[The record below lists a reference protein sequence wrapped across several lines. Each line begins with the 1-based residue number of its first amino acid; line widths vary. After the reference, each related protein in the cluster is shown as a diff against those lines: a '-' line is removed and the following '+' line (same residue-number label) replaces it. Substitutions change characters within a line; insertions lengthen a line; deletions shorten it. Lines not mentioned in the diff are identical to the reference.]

1 MTAPVS
7 AAAAGTPPAVA
18 HVPVCPPPAEA
29 DILAAPVSEGAGNP
43 RDAGAL
49 PNGQPP
55 APRRGLSSE
64 RRTGLFYVSVFTP
77 AGVIAVLSGIWFA
90 DQGLSATQIGFTNA
104 LPLFLLLVM
113 SVFMGRVADRA
124 SDWSKTIFALCIA
137 AIVFCGALF
146 FTSGFWPI
154 TLAWTALIIVNA
166 TLMPVLDAAT
176 LRLTTRRGSDFA
188 QVRGWGTVGYLV
200 VLVITGYAATWWGP
214 GAFLPLIL
222 CFMVIRLA
230 VALQLPRFRADD
242 GKSVTPAGS
251 AVRLRQVMQPWFIL
265 PLAGWAAVY
274 ATHTVINVFGGLMWK
289 GQGIGVD
296 MVGWLIA
303 VAAIAEIAMFFGYK
317 HIAGHFRIRTLI
329 LFSAVVTVARWICMA
344 MEPGLPFLF
353 ALQALHGITY
363 GLGFL
368 ACVSFVGRW
377 TSEEIAAEAQ
387 GFFVMLQQGFSVC
400 CMFGFG
406 WLHSQIGNDAWWGA
420 MVLALCGTVAVWL
433 SWRLPQP
440 DGKVA

>member
-1 MTAPVS
+1 MPVLSSSAPAGDPS
-7 AAAAGTPPAVA
+7 AV
-18 HVPVCPPPAEA
+18 PPPPSGAPPV
-29 DILAAPVSEGAGNP
+29 DVPPPVAATWPAQP
-43 RDAGAL
+43 KAA
-49 PNGQPP
+49 NGFSPEQ
-55 APRRGLSSE
+55 
-64 RRTGLFYVSVFTP
+64 RTGLFYTSLFTP
-77 AGVIAVLSGIWFA
+77 AAVIAVLSGIWFA

-113 SVFMGRVADRA
+113 SVFMGRIADRA
-124 SDWSKTIFALCIA
+124 SDWSKTILILCIA
-137 AIVFCGALF
+137 ALVMCAALSLA
-146 FTSGFWPI
+146 SGFWAI
-154 TLAWTALIIVNA
+154 TLAWAALTIAN
-166 TLMPVLDAAT
+166 TSLMPVLDAAT
-176 LRLTTRRGSDFA
+176 LRLTTRRGSDFG

-200 VLVITGYAATWWGP
+200 VLVVTGYAATFWGP
-214 GAFLPLIL
+214 GAFVPLLL
-222 CFMVIRLA
+222 CFMVLRLG

-251 AVRLRQVMQPWFIL
+251 AVRLRQVMKPWFIL

-274 ATHTVINVFGGLMWK
+274 ATHTVINVFGGLMWNQ
-289 GQGIGVD
+289 QGIGID

-303 VAAIAEIAMFFGYK
+303 VTALAEIGMFFGYK
-317 HIAGHFRIRTLI
+317 HIAGRFRIRTLI
-329 LFSAVVTVARWICMA
+329 LASSVVTVARWICMA

-368 ACVSFVGRW
+368 ACVGVVGRW

-420 MVLALCGTVAVWL
+420 MILASLGTLAVFA

>member
-1 MTAPVS
+1 MLPPVS
-7 AAAAGTPPAVA
+7 SPELLTDAPAT
-18 HVPVCPPPAEA
+18 
-29 DILAAPVSEGAGNP
+29 LGAG
-43 RDAGAL
+43 G
-49 PNGQPP
+49 PNQAAQPHDKG
-55 APRRGLSSE
+55 GLSPQPHRGGPASQPHRGGLSPE
-64 RRTGLFYVSVFTP
+64 RRTGLFYLSLFTP
-77 AGVIAVLSGIWFA
+77 AGAIAVLSGIWLA

-124 SDWSKTIFALCIA
+124 SDWSKTILILCIA
-137 AIVFCGALF
+137 AIVFCLGLAL
-146 FTSGFWPI
+146 TSGFWAI
-154 TLAWTALIIVNA
+154 TLAWTALVIANT

-176 LRLTTRRGSDFA
+176 LRLTTRRGSDFG

-200 VLVITGYAATWWGP
+200 VLVITGYAATWWGS
-214 GAFLPLIL
+214 GAFIPLIL
-222 CFMVIRLA
+222 FFMVLRLG

-242 GKSVTPAGS
+242 GKTHLAAGS

-274 ATHTVINVFGGLMWK
+274 ATHTIINVFGGLMWNL
-289 GQGIGVD
+289 QGIGID

-303 VAAIAEIAMFFGYK
+303 VAALAEIAMFFGYK
-317 HIAGHFRIRTLI
+317 YIAQHVRIRTLI
-329 LFSAVVTVARWICMA
+329 LMSAGVTVVRWISMA
-344 MEPGLPFLF
+344 SAPDLPVLF

-363 GLGFL
+363 GMGFL
-368 ACVSFVGRW
+368 ACVNFVGRW

-406 WLHSQIGNDAWWGA
+406 WLYSQIGHHAWWGA
-420 MVLALCGTVAVWL
+420 VILASMGTIAVWL